1 MDLRF
6 SAKRGRGGGMS
17 ERTERSEGHERM
29 PTRLSMSERTER
41 SEGHE
46 RMPKGGTA

>member
-17 ERTERSEGHERM
+17 ERTERGDGHER
-29 PTRLSMSERTER
+29 SD
-41 SEGHE
+41 GHE